1 MALPIKLSEKERD
14 FGKQI
19 ILVYGRPK
27 IGKSTLCSK
36 FEKALFLAT
45 EPGLSQLE
53 VFKVNVTSW
62 KIFMDTCKEIAQGK
76 HDFKT
81 IIIDTIDN
89 LIPLLQT
96 FVEEQSEV
104 DYIGDIPHG
113 KGWFLATQEL
123 KRVLTKLAMLP
134 YGLVLVSHSKQE
146 EIETKTK
153 KYNRFTIDLSGKNQ
167 NAVLNLMDII
177 LFMDSEMKGGEE
189 IGVMRTKPSLYWE
202 AGDKSKLLP
211 EAIEF
216 PPDKP
221 EIVYDVIKKS
231 FGGKKK

>member
-1 MALPIKLSEKERD
+1 MALPKVVSKKEND
-14 FGKQI
+14 LAKQI

-36 FEKALFLAT
+36 FDKALFLAT
-45 EPGLSQLE
+45 EPGLNQLE
-53 VFKVNVTSW
+53 VFKVNITTW
-62 KIFMDTCKEIAQGK
+62 KGFMEACKEISEGN
-76 HDFKT
+76 HEFKT
-81 IIIDTIDN
+81 IVIDTIDN
-89 LIPLLQT
+89 LVPLIQAY
-96 FVEEQSEV
+96 VEEVNEV

-123 KRVLTKLAMLP
+123 RRVLTKLAMLP
-134 YGLVLVSHSKQE
+134 YGLILVSHSKQE

-211 EAIEF
+211 DAIEF
-216 PPDKP
+216 APDKP
-221 EIVYDVIKKS
+221 EVVYDVIKKS
-231 FGGKKK
+231 FGGK

>member
-1 MALPIKLSEKERD
+1 MALPKTLSQKESEL
-14 FGKQI
+14 GKQI

-36 FEKALFLAT
+36 FDKALFLAT
-45 EPGLSQLE
+45 EPGLNQLE

-62 KIFMDTCKEIAQGK
+62 KGFMEACKEISEGN
-76 HDFKT
+76 HEFKT
-81 IIIDTIDN
+81 IVIDTIDN
-89 LIPLLQT
+89 LIPLIQAY
-96 FVEEQSEV
+96 VEEVNEV

-123 KRVLTKLAMLP
+123 RRVLTKLAMLP
-134 YGLVLVSHSKQE
+134 YGLILVSHSKQE

-216 PPDKP
+216 EPDKP
-221 EIVYDVIKKS
+221 EMVYDVIKKS
-231 FGGKKK
+231 FGGKK

>member
-1 MALPIKLSEKERD
+1 MSLPQTVSKKEND
-14 FGKQI
+14 LAKQI
-19 ILVYGRPK
+19 VLVYGRPK

-36 FEKALFLAT
+36 FDKALFLAT
-45 EPGLSQLE
+45 EPGLNQLE

-62 KIFMDTCKEIAQGK
+62 KIFMETCKEIAEGK
-76 HDFKT
+76 HEFRT
-81 IIIDTIDN
+81 IVIDTIDN
-89 LIPLLQT
+89 LIPLIQAYI
-96 FVEEQSEV
+96 EETNEV

-123 KRVLTKLAMLP
+123 RRVLTKLAMLP
-134 YGLVLVSHSKQE
+134 YGLILVSHSKQE

-153 KYNRFTIDLSGKNQ
+153 KYNRFTIDLSGKNK

-211 EAIEF
+211 DAIEF
-216 PPDKP
+216 APDSP
-221 EIVYDVIKKS
+221 EVVYDEIMKS
-231 FGGKKK
+231 FGGKK

>member
-1 MALPIKLSEKERD
+1 MSLPTKRSEKVTD
-14 FGKQI
+14 LSQQI

-36 FEKALFLAT
+36 FSDALFLAT

-53 VFKVNVTSW
+53 VFKVNVTTW
-62 KIFMDTCKEIAQGK
+62 KGFLEACKEIAQGN
-76 HDFKT
+76 HGFKT
-81 IIIDTIDN
+81 IVIDTVDN
-89 LIPLLQT
+89 LIPLL
-96 FVEEQSEV
+96 VSYIEEMNEV

-123 KRVLTKLAMLP
+123 RRVLTKLAMMP

-202 AGDKSKLLP
+202 AGDKSKRLP
-211 EAIEF
+211 ESIEF
-216 PPDKP
+216 PPDQP
-221 EIVYDVIKKS
+221 EVVFDVIKKA
-231 FGGKKK
+231 FGGKK